1 MIPSTLIHDEEVKEV
16 AIRDLEAQ
24 FDLSADQLK
33 ALANTLKEY
42 MEIGLEKCNTESEIP
57 MLPSWITR
65 RPTGQEKGE
74 YIGLDLSGSYVRVY
88 LVTLQGQG
96 RIKTRQAKYTVKEY
110 LKRGDISKLIDF
122 MTECVDSFLSH
133 VNMGDA
139 KQPLPLGL
147 CISFPLVQTAI
158 NNAYVLRWTK
168 DFSITGGEKKNLVD
182 LLQTSFR
189 RREIPVVIKAV
200 VNGAA
205 GCLLAHSYRS
215 LDTLL
220 ACTVSTGTNAAYWEK
235 VETAPKLKSRL
246 HNGEQEMIVNTEWGS
261 FGDSK
266 SETIPHTFYDIR
278 VNRQSV
284 NPGVHVYEKMCSGL
298 YLGEIVRLIF
308 VDFLD
313 RRLLFDGQY
322 SKELNTPYFF
332 ETAYMSAIET
342 DNSHELEETK
352 HIIENILNLKSSTL
366 TDRKMVKRI
375 CELVG
380 RRAARLIAAGMSSI
394 IRKRDG
400 LETGLTISVEGVIY
414 EHYANFPD
422 RVNKALQE
430 IYGDQFERINIGIA
444 RDGNGIGAA
453 LAAMSVVHA

>member
-1 MIPSTLIHDEEVKEV
+1 PSNLIHDEEAKE
-16 AIRDLEAQ
+16 AALRDLESQ
-24 FDLSADQLK
+24 LDLTTDQLK
-33 ALANTLKEY
+33 KLAQTLKDD
-42 MEIGLEKCNTESEIP
+42 MNIGLQQCDTDCDIP

-96 RIKTRQAKYTVKEY
+96 RIKTRQVKYTVKEY
-110 LKRGDISKLIDF
+110 LKKGHVSKLIDF
-122 MTECVDSFLSH
+122 MTTCVDGFLSFI
-133 VNMGDA
+133 NKGDS
-139 KQPLPLGL
+139 KNPLPLGL

-168 DFSITGGEKKNLVD
+168 DFAITGAEKKNLVE

-220 ACTVSTGTNAAYWEK
+220 ACTVSSGSNAAYWEK
-235 VETAPKLKSRL
+235 VNQAPKLQSRVDA
-246 HNGEQEMIVNTEWGS
+246 EEMIINTEWGS
-261 FGDSK
+261 FGDRH

-284 NPGVHVYEKMCSGL
+284 NPGIHVYEKMCSGL
-298 YLGEIVRLIF
+298 YLGEIVRLIM

-313 RRLLFDGQY
+313 RRLLFDAHY

-332 ETAYMSAIET
+332 EAAYMSAIER
-342 DNSHELEETK
+342 DESEELEEVK
-352 HIIENILNLKSSTL
+352 HIIENVLNLKTSTL
-366 TDRKMVKRI
+366 TDRHMVKRI

-394 IRKRDG
+394 ISKRDG
-400 LETGLTISVEGVIY
+400 LETGLTISVEGTIY

-430 IYGDQFERINIGIA
+430 LYGEQFERINIGIA

-453 LAAMSVVHA
+453 LAAMLVST